1 MKGMNM
7 NNISIL
13 AQADAITSEPVGEEG
28 QTSTFV
34 VADPNGGATAARR
47 ESPLGGYGQFV
58 FIGLMIVVF
67 YFLMFRGPKKKQQQH
82 QKMVKGL
89 KKNDRVRTIGGII
102 ATVVDVKDDEITLKI
117 DESNNTKIK
126 VTPSAIGSNVSQDK

>member
-1 MKGMNM
+1 M

-28 QTSTFV
+28 QISTFV
-34 VADPNGGATAARR
+34 VADPNGGAAAARR

-126 VTPSAIGSNVSQDK
+126 VTPSAIGSNVSQEK